1 MPEVNA
7 RRDMFKHGFEKNRHN
22 LVDEDYKL
30 LSERTEGY
38 SGHDISMV
46 IRDSIFQPIRKIQ
59 SATHFKKV
67 LIFIIFSKIYN
78 F

>member
-1 MPEVNA
+1 MNA
-7 RRDMFKHGFEKNRHN
+7 RRDMFKLGFEKNRHN
-22 LVDEDYKL
+22 LVDDDYKL
-30 LSERTEGY
+30 LSEKTEGY

-67 LIFIIFSKIYN
+67 NSFIICNSVKFL
-78 F
+78 